1 AHHDHPQA
9 VLTTLEAVLGQKVDD
24 LRGFAQGAHE
34 GHHQL
39 DVGQPHDIT
48 DLLHCPALELEAVAE
63 GIADV
68 ARRATEAEHR
78 VLFFRLVELAA
89 DQVGIFVGLE
99 VRQTHDDLLRPE
111 GRGQGADA
119 LDQLLDVEVDRIAVT
134 GNALLDAALH
144 FRRQAVEVQQR
155 LGMHADHAVDDEFE
169 AGQADA
175 FVRQLGEIERT
186 VRVADVHHD
195 LERQFGHGIDGVL
208 ANIEAQLTVE
218 DQAGIAFGTGHS
230 DTLAI
235 LEQLS
240 GIAATHYRRDTQL
253 TRDDRRVTG
262 TPTTVGDDGASA
274 LHHGLPIGVGHVG
287 YEYVAGL
294 HAVHLGDV
302 ANDLHR
308 AGA

>member
-1 AHHDHPQA
+1 
-9 VLTTLEAVLGQKVDD
+9 
-24 LRGFAQGAHE
+24 
-34 GHHQL
+34 
-39 DVGQPHDIT
+39 
-48 DLLHCPALELEAVAE
+48 
-63 GIADV
+63 
-68 ARRATEAEHR
+68 
-78 VLFFRLVELAA
+78 
-89 DQVGIFVGLE
+89 
-99 VRQTHDDLLRPE
+99 
-111 GRGQGADA
+111 
-119 LDQLLDVEVDRIAVT
+119 
-134 GNALLDAALH
+134 
-144 FRRQAVEVQQR
+144 
-155 LGMHADHAVDDEFE
+155 
-169 AGQADA
+169 
-175 FVRQLGEIERT
+175 
-186 VRVADVHHD
+186 VADVHHD

-308 AGA
+308 AGADALADRAAFDQHGALFLQQVALHDIGAAAALHCFRTRLDDVQLAVVPVLGPLNIHRAAVVFLDDQRLAGQVADFFVGKTEACAVGLVDIDRLDRLARAGFGAVDHLDGLAAQVAPQDRRASGFEGVLV